1 MSRLIVSLQESF
13 QINIKVFDMSAIVKA
28 AHGVGAKC
36 GLDLAHAVGNV
47 ELNLHDLAPDFAVWC
62 NYKERIL
69 DLNFHALEK

>member
-1 MSRLIVSLQESF
+1 
-13 QINIKVFDMSAIVKA
+13 MSAIVKA

-62 NYKERIL
+62 NYKERIS
-69 DLNFHALEK
+69 DLNFHAPEK